1 MIAIISAMPEEMQ
14 TLLEGM
20 QVKESITKGK
30 RDYYQGTLYGKEIV
44 LVFSRWGKV
53 AAATTTTQL
62 FNLFDIKEV
71 IFSGVAGALDN
82 GLNIGDIVVG
92 TELIQYDMDASP
104 LYPTLE
110 IPLLGKTS
118 FSTSNTEKLTT
129 ATQLFFKNYDSFFKN
144 EPKDFGINKPKL
156 KLGMIVSGD
165 QFINSNTKINEIK
178 TLVPN
183 ALCVEME
190 GAAVAQ
196 VCYEYNIPF
205 QIIRIISDKAN
216 DNSHIDFP
224 VFASEVAGKYAAGI
238 MKYYLTRLGVS

>member
-14 TLLEGM
+14 TILDEM
-20 QVKESITKGK
+20 QVKKTITKGK

-62 FNLFDIKEV
+62 FNLFHIEEV
-71 IFSGVAGALDN
+71 IFSGVAGGLDEDI
-82 GLNIGDIVVG
+82 NIGDIVVG
-92 TELIQYDMDASP
+92 TELIQHDMDASP
-104 LYPTLE
+104 LYDKME
-110 IPLLGKTS
+110 IPLLGKTA
-118 FSTSNTEKLTT
+118 FKTADPDKLTT
-129 ATQLFFKNYDSFFKN
+129 ATYHFLENYNSFFN
-144 EPKDFGINKPKL
+144 DEPEKFGIQNPK
-156 KLGMIVSGD
+156 KYQGMIVSGD
-165 QFINSNTKINEIK
+165 QFVNGTKKIKEIK
-178 TLVPN
+178 NLVPT

-224 VFASEVAGKYAAGI
+224 LFAEKVAGKYAAGI
-238 MKYYLTRLGVS
+238 MKYYLG

>member
-14 TLLEGM
+14 SILDEM
-20 QVKESITKGK
+20 QIKETINKGK

-62 FNLFDIKEV
+62 FNLFNIEEV
-71 IFSGVAGALDN
+71 IFSGVAGGLDEN
-82 GLNIGDIVVG
+82 INIGDVIIG
-92 TELIQYDMDASP
+92 TELIQHDMDASP
-104 LYPTLE
+104 LYKRLE
-110 IPLLGKTS
+110 IPLLGKTA
-118 FSTSNTEKLTT
+118 FKTADTVKLALATT
-129 ATQLFFKNYDSFFKN
+129 RFLDNYSSFFSN
-144 EPKDFGINKPKL
+144 EPVNFGIKNPRQYQ
-156 KLGMIVSGD
+156 GMIVSGD
-165 QFINSNTKINEIK
+165 KFVNGMDKINEIK
-178 TLVPN
+178 KLVPS

-196 VCYEYNIPF
+196 VCYEYNVPF

-224 VFASEVAGKYAAGI
+224 LFAKEVAGKYAAGI
-238 MKYYLTRLGVS
+238 MKYYLSED

>member
-1 MIAIISAMPEEMQ
+1 LYA
-14 TLLEGM
+14 
-20 QVKESITKGK
+20 
-30 RDYYQGTLYGKEIV
+30 TLYYKI
-44 LVFSRWGKV
+44 S
-53 AAATTTTQL
+53 
-62 FNLFDIKEV
+62 
-71 IFSGVAGALDN
+71 
-82 GLNIGDIVVG
+82 
-92 TELIQYDMDASP
+92 
-104 LYPTLE
+104 
-110 IPLLGKTS
+110 
-118 FSTSNTEKLTT
+118 
-129 ATQLFFKNYDSFFKN
+129 
-144 EPKDFGINKPKL
+144 
-156 KLGMIVSGD
+156 
-165 QFINSNTKINEIK
+165 FINSNTKINEIK

>member
-14 TLLEGM
+14 TLLEEM
-20 QVKESITKGK
+20 QVKETITKGK

-71 IFSGVAGALDN
+71 IFSGVAGALDAS
-82 GLNIGDIVVG
+82 LNIGDIVIG

-104 LYPTLE
+104 LYPALE
-110 IPLLGKTS
+110 IPLLGKTA
-118 FSTSNTEKLTT
+118 FSTSNIEKLTT
-129 ATQLFFKNYDSFFKN
+129 ATQNFLKNYPTFFNN
-144 EPKDFGINKPKL
+144 EPEKFGIQNPKFY
-156 KLGMIVSGD
+156 KGMIVSGD
-165 QFINSNTKINEIK
+165 QFVNASEKIREIK

-196 VCYEYNIPF
+196 VCYEYDIPF
-205 QIIRIISDKAN
+205 QIIRIISDKAD
-216 DNSHIDFP
+216 DNSHVDFP
-224 VFASEVAGKYAAGI
+224 VFAREVAGKYAAGI
-238 MKYYLTRLGVS
+238 MGYYLG

>member
-14 TLLEGM
+14 TLHDQMEIK
-20 QVKESITKGK
+20 QTISEGK
-30 RDYYQGTLYGKEIV
+30 RDYYQGVLYDKEIV

-62 FNLFDIKEV
+62 FNLFPISEV
-71 IFSGVAGALDN
+71 IFSGVAGALIDK
-82 GLNIGDIVVG
+82 LNIGDIVIG
-92 TELIQYDMDASP
+92 EDLIQYDMDASP

-118 FSTSNTEKLTT
+118 FATADTRGLQKASQQFLQHYST
-129 ATQLFFKNYDSFFKN
+129 FFEN
-144 EPKDFGINKPKL
+144 EPQKFGINQPKQYS
-156 KLGMIVSGD
+156 GMIVSGD
-165 QFINSNTKINEIK
+165 QFINAIKKIKEIK
-178 TLVPN
+178 KLVPS

-196 VCYEYNIPF
+196 VCYEYEIPF
-205 QIIRIISDKAN
+205 RIIRIISDKAN

-224 VFASEVAGKYAAGI
+224 LFAKEVAGKYAAGI
-238 MKYYLTRLGVS
+238 LQYYLKES